1 MATAVA
7 AAQAAATEAGLTLTL
22 SSDDGDTTLPAGAP
36 TALGRAVTAL
46 IDNALGH
53 ARTQV
58 DVRVGRRGRTVV
70 VEVGD
75 DGPGISAEMLPR
87 MFTRFAGQRPTDDT
101 PGARR
106 HYGLGLAL
114 VSEIATRHG
123 GRVTATNRPAPAT
136 GAVLR
141 LELPHR

>member
-1 MATAVA
+1 MVVVPS
-7 AAQAAATEAGLTLTL
+7 AQL
-22 SSDDGDTTLPAGAP
+22 GADHGHRRD
-36 TALGRAVTAL
+36 ALGRAVTAL
-46 IDNALGH
+46 IDTALGH

-58 DVRVGRRGRTVV
+58 DVRVARRGRTVV
-70 VEVGD
+70 VEVSD
-75 DGPGISAEMLPR
+75 DGPGISEEMLPR
-87 MFTRFAGQRPTDDT
+87 MFTRFAGQRPADDA

-123 GRVTATNRPAPAT
+123 GQVTAANRPVPAT